1 MRRVLFC
8 PTERSCWLI
17 AVPPDEAE
25 TTTDGASWVPTGTFK
40 HDLNDEEGWTLLP
53 GPPDAEVLLTV
64 DTSVLG
70 GSTCGPTGSEMYI
83 NGFWFCIANTPT
95 QLWDSGSHEM
105 GPAVLRPDGTVFQA
119 GGTSQFGSGQ
129 SAIFDSSKFTWKAG
143 PNFPPNLDV
152 ADGPAALLPNGNVLV
167 MASPG
172 LFTPPASFYEMQY
185 GTDTLVKLANAPRNA
200 GNDSSEEGHMLVLPT
215 GQIYFADFQD
225 VEIYTPTDQIAE
237 NSWYPVVQHIN
248 NHAVAG
254 CFGGP
259 IFYLLPPPCLTIS
272 QGSTNTLDGLQLNGL
287 SQGAAFGDDYQ
298 SATNYPLVRIV
309 EEIVPFCLFGQ
320 SCPMPQ
326 VYYCRTHDHSN
337 MGVATGNLLVST
349 KFECPNV
356 PIGFTGYLEVV
367 ANGIAVDAAP
377 VIVGP

>member
-1 MRRVLFC
+1 MGLDDITVTRVPATGGKWTPLNNQPGFHTGAALLLTDGTVLAHEESDLPSDNANYGNWYRLTPDAYGSYINGTWSTVPTTLPSPYGPLYFASAVLPDGRAIAEGGEYNPRNGTSDTTLGALFEND
-8 PTERSCWLI
+8 PKNPNFNKWTSVLPPNNWVTI
-17 AVPPDEAE
+17 GDAQSAVLPDGTFMLANCCTTDEAE

-152 ADGPAALLPNGNVLV
+152 ADWASRAA
-167 MASPG
+167 S
-172 LFTPPASFYEMQY
+172 Q
-185 GTDTLVKLANAPRNA
+185 RQRA
-200 GNDSSEEGHMLVLPT
+200 GH
-215 GQIYFADFQD
+215 
-225 VEIYTPTDQIAE
+225 
-237 NSWYPVVQHIN
+237 
-248 NHAVAG
+248 
-254 CFGGP
+254 
-259 IFYLLPPPCLTIS
+259 
-272 QGSTNTLDGLQLNGL
+272 
-287 SQGAAFGDDYQ
+287 
-298 SATNYPLVRIV
+298 
-309 EEIVPFCLFGQ
+309 GQ
-320 SCPMPQ
+320 SRP
-326 VYYCRTHDHSN
+326 VYTTR
-337 MGVATGNLLVST
+337 
-349 KFECPNV
+349 KF
-356 PIGFTGYLEVV
+356 LRD
-367 ANGIAVDAAP
+367 AVWN
-377 VIVGP
+377 